1 MSDSESDY
9 SDYEDNN
16 NNNVETTS
24 KPMGIGSLSVG
35 KLTVQA
41 KEAKDQ
47 QEESLLG
54 DDVTVVFQLPNGE
67 RKSHKVNMGRPVE
80 WLKVLVEKEHGIDF
94 HRQEMMFDGKV
105 IPDPLS
111 LSDISGISAESENLI
126 VVTEK

>member
-9 SDYEDNN
+9 SDYESE
-16 NNNVETTS
+16 NVNQVETS
-24 KPMGIGSLSVG
+24 KPKGIGSLSVG
-35 KLTVQA
+35 KLGSIA

-54 DDVTVVFQLPNGE
+54 DDVTIVFQLPIGD
-67 RKSHKVNMGRPVE
+67 KKTHTVNMGRPVE

-94 HRQEMMFDGKV
+94 HKQEMIFDGKV

-111 LSDISGISAESENLI
+111 LSDISGVSAESENLI